1 MSGRAVMVVGC
12 PGSGKSTLALKLAF
26 EEAERTLLPVLVL
39 DPGRVTTFNVPRLE
53 RVDDLRALAYRVWEE
68 GGHTVYSPA
77 GEADFERIFKLVYK
91 LGNVILLVDEW
102 RFFANAFKVPLPA
115 VLVTRVLRHLNVA
128 VIGTTQSYADVNRS
142 ISSIMAELRVGRCTA
157 PRDLER
163 LREDFGLKPEE
174 IGTLP
179 QWEFRQVK
187 VGF

>member
-26 EEAERTLLPVLVL
+26 EEANRTLLPVLVL
-39 DPGRVTTFNVPRLE
+39 DPGRVSTFDIPSLQ
-53 RVDDLRALAYRVWEE
+53 RVEDLRGLAYSVWKQ
-68 GGHTVYSPA
+68 GAHTVFTPKNEDEFGA
-77 GEADFERIFKLVYK
+77 VFKLIHE
-91 LGNVILLVDEW
+91 LGNVVLLPDEW

-128 VIGTTQSYADVNRS
+128 IVGTTQSYADVNRS
-142 ISSIMAELRVGRCTA
+142 ISSIMNELYVGRCTA

-163 LREDFGLKPEE
+163 LREDHGLKPEE
-174 IGTLP
+174 IGNLP
-179 QWEFRQVK
+179 KYEFRPVK